1 MSPVLDRLAELRLHL
16 AHLREL
22 RPRVIDPETLRNDLS
37 LRNDVLHSLQTI
49 CQVVIDIASEL
60 SARRQLRFQ
69 DYTEAVQN
77 LSFFSE
83 FPQPMIRVLEKLPG
97 FRNVLVH
104 EYAALD
110 YARVIQ
116 ALDGLSPVE
125 EFAEAVRKLEAS

>member
-77 LSFFSE
+77 LSSFPE
-83 FPQPMIRVLEKLPG
+83 FPRTMIRVLEKLPG

-110 YARVIQ
+110 YTRVIQ
-116 ALDGLSPVE
+116 ALDGLGPVE
-125 EFAEAVRKLEAS
+125 EFAEAVRMLEAS